1 MKVDRVTANHSSTH
15 EPAAKGQ
22 VERTTRRLRRKG
34 NGIRNPGKD
43 MCFVSP
49 RMSQDLMML
58 TVVAPEE
65 RFISW
70 KSIRKLA
77 KDCYEN
83 MSSVPTSGF
92 LVQQV
97 TNGSWLQ
104 HLLRDLFARRRDQKM
119 NELLPGGY
127 IVKER
132 QPVVYQ

>member
-1 MKVDRVTANHSSTH
+1 MKDEN
-15 EPAAKGQ
+15 E
-22 VERTTRRLRRKG
+22 
-34 NGIRNPGKD
+34 
-43 MCFVSP
+43 
-49 RMSQDLMML
+49 
-58 TVVAPEE
+58 
-65 RFISW
+65 
-70 KSIRKLA
+70 LA

-127 IVKER
+127 ILYLYRMVSNPLAGKNRKRREE
-132 QPVVYQ
+132 PAGEKK